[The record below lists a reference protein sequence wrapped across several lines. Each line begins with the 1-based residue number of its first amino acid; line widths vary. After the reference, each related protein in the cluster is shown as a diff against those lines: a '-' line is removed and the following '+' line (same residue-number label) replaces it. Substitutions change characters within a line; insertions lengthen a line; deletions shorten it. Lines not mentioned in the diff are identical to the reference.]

1 MTATASAVEA
11 PPRTRVVRR
20 DIALLRVVAIVGVV
34 FIHVSGL
41 TTNQQGLRGTAV
53 WWVAEVMNAGSRFC
67 VPLFVMVSGAL
78 LLRPGTREPLAA
90 FYRKRLD
97 RLVPALLFWYLTYA
111 LFTQFVLDAPKRPL
125 TVIAVA
131 LAGRTYT
138 ALYFFWLI
146 LGLYLVT
153 PALRKVVADLE
164 PRDVRRLALTV
175 TAVTC
180 AWQTTTAFIGAH
192 SRIGVVATPTAF
204 TYWMPYVGYFLLG
217 AALVQR
223 PVPRSVAPRAAAA
236 FLVAT
241 AVNVW
246 QASGHVP
253 HALAWVSPVS
263 YHGWLTAVATV
274 SLFLL
279 AAALLPASDARPGRL
294 MRLVEVMGGLTLGVF
309 VMHLLVLYGLQHA
322 GVLTVTKGASRLLEL
337 GYLSAA
343 TIVLT
348 FAAAWV
354 VSHVPGA
361 RRLV

>member
-1 MTATASAVEA
+1 MTATATSVAA
-11 PPRTRVVRR
+11 APRTKVVRR

-34 FIHVSGL
+34 MIHVSGL
-41 TTNQQGLRGTAV
+41 TTTQTTLHGKPV
-53 WWVAEVMNAGSRFC
+53 WWTAEVLNIGSRFC

-78 LLRPGTREPLAA
+78 LLRPGSTEPLGS
-90 FYRKRLD
+90 FYRRRLD

-153 PALRKVVADLE
+153 PALRKVVGDLDQ
-164 PRDVRRLALTV
+164 RALLRLALAV
-175 TAVTC
+175 TAITC

-192 SRIGVVATPTAF
+192 SRINVVATPTAF

-217 AALVQR
+217 AALAQR
-223 PVPRSVAPRAAAA
+223 PVPRSVAPRAAAGFA
-236 FLVAT
+236 AAT
-241 AVNVW
+241 LVNVW

-279 AAALLPASDARPGRL
+279 GGALLPSSAERPGPL
-294 MRLVEVMGGLTLGVF
+294 MRLVEVLGGLTLGVF
-309 VMHLLVLYGLQHA
+309 AMHLLVLYGLQHA
-322 GVLTVTKGASRLLEL
+322 GLLTVVHGASRLLEL
-337 GYLSAA
+337 GYLAGA
-343 TIVLT
+343 TLVLS
-348 FAAAWV
+348 FLAAWV
-354 VSHVPGA
+354 LSRLPGT